1 MLGKLL
7 KYDFRSRLKH
17 LAIFYGL
24 AVFFAIMTRVLF
36 MIQGSLFWDVVGHI
50 MSGTTIAMIVN
61 IIINNLM
68 WLWVRFK
75 ANLYG
80 DESYLTHTLPVKRS
94 DLYLSKF
101 LTGVGTT
108 LMSTMVILGVIML
121 AYYTPEN
128 FEAFKATLMP
138 FTEALDTTAAKI
150 VFVLALVV
158 FLEILAALM
167 SGYLGIILGH
177 KRSTNR
183 MAWSVGFG
191 FLIYIVTQVVV
202 MAGVLILGL
211 VDARVYDLVFNGSG
225 ATLDFEA
232 FKIITLAT
240 GALYI
245 ATIIVNYFISQKMF
259 KKIDID

>member
-24 AVFFAIMTRVLF
+24 AVFFAIMTRILF
-36 MIQGSLFWDVVGHI
+36 MIQGSLFWNVVGNI

-61 IIINNLM
+61 IVINNLM

-101 LTGVGTT
+101 LTGAGTT

-128 FEAFKATLMP
+128 FASFKTTLMP
-138 FTEALDTTAAKI
+138 FTEALDTTVAKI
-150 VFVLALVV
+150 VLVLAVIV
-158 FLEILAALM
+158 FLEVLAALM
-167 SGYLGIILGH
+167 SGYLGIVLGH
-177 KRSTNR
+177 KKLTNR
-183 MAWSVGFG
+183 VAWSVGFG
-191 FLIYIVTQVVV
+191 FLVYIVTQVVV
-202 MAGVLILGL
+202 MVGVLLLSL
-211 VDARVYDLVFNGSG
+211 VDIKVHDLIFSGSG

-232 FKIITLAT
+232 FKMITLTT

-245 ATIIVNYFISQKMF
+245 VTIVVNYFISQKMF
-259 KKIDID
+259 RKIDIE